1 MLNLKDI
8 RIGQSVLLKSGAVAE
23 VAENMGDG
31 IWLQLRDPQTG
42 DEDLVHCEE
51 VEELVAA
58 HAD

>member
-8 RIGQSVLLKSGAVAE
+8 QAGQSVRLKSGTVAE
-23 VAENMGDG
+23 VVENMGDG

-51 VEELVAA
+51 ILEQVPA
-58 HAD
+58 HTD